1 MFARTIS
8 LQVSYFILRGPP
20 VPPAAPPEVDTD
32 ELTVISRWMD
42 GERSAAGTVV
52 VEPSLHQQEDGT
64 MLAVCATGTSSRDR
78 YIVWLC
84 VCVPLC
90 CSA

>member
-1 MFARTIS
+1 MSPGFLLHSAGAAS
-8 LQVSYFILRGPP
+8 
-20 VPPAAPPEVDTD
+20 PACACEVDTD

-52 VEPSLHQQEDGT
+52 VEPSIHQQEDGT